1 MVRDWNNELKSMRVL
16 NISRKIGFPNEEYKG
31 IITSLPVELIE
42 YSLCHSD
49 QIITAK
55 IGCQYQIV
63 TQVTS

>member
-1 MVRDWNNELKSMRVL
+1 MRVL

>member
-1 MVRDWNNELKSMRVL
+1 MRVL

-31 IITSLPVELIE
+31 IIIPVELIE
-42 YSLCHSD
+42 YSLCHPD